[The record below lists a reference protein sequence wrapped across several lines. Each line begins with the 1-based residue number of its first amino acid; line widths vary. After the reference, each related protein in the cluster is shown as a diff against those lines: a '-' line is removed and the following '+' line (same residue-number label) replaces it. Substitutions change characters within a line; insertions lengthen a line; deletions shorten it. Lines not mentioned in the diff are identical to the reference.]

1 MKDRH
6 LLAEDKSLRDEA
18 ELHLTNVDV
27 ADDGRYVCQMSN
39 ELGSFEQPVDLH
51 ISGTYTHVGQDTSAS
66 SSKLLHSLARDDCT
80 INHISKCNRVATFT
94 TTRKCGW

>member
-1 MKDRH
+1 MSDDMKDRH

-51 ISGTYTHVGQDTSAS
+51 ISGILTHTSV
-66 SSKLLHSLARDDCT
+66 KTHQ
-80 INHISKCNRVATFT
+80 RVAVNYCILWRATIA
-94 TTRKCGW
+94 R